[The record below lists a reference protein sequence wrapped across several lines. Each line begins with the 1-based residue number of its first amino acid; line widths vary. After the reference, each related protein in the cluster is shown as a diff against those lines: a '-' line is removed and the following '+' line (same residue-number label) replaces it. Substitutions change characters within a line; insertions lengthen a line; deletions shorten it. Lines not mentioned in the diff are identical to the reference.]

1 MLLGRLSR
9 VQPGNKFKQPKIQLS
24 KWFYMYLNFVVVVVL
39 IMESLYFPQSTQDLF
54 RRQPANETVIGV

>member
-1 MLLGRLSR
+1 MEINSSN
-9 VQPGNKFKQPKIQLS
+9 QKIQLG

-54 RRQPANETVIGV
+54 RHQPANETVIGV